1 MQVSEL
7 ILYLLLHWSARK
19 MCIPNASMH
28 NGFLTSSY
36 SVLLFCF
43 FFSLGKK
50 DKFRR
55 NNGCVKSCYTY
66 QEPLPTWS
74 EEDNNI
80 QFTLQVC
87 VLWQFQSPVK
97 FIYLFVMIHKGFSH
111 CECIC
116 VVFHSGE
123 SCSHCSSWQIYLWS
137 SFTQRRIHHLR
148 CLIPMLKCNGMPQTC
163 ILCPLPQPSFVL
175 FLPTT
180 SSIAY
185 AQTIFLSV
193 TIACFAF
200 VSFVYFLNIYTLIQ
214 VTSSQETISSYYH
227 ASK

>member
-1 MQVSEL
+1 MPPCIMFS
-7 ILYLLLHWSARK
+7 LHVA
-19 MCIPNASMH
+19 IA
-28 NGFLTSSY
+28 F
-36 SVLLFCF
+36 FCF
-43 FFSLGKK
+43 VFLWGKK
-50 DKFRR
+50 INSGETTDVWNPATR
-55 NNGCVKSCYTY
+55 VKK
-66 QEPLPTWS
+66 PLPTWS

-87 VLWQFQSPVK
+87 VLWQFQSSVK

-193 TIACFAF
+193 TIALHLFPLF
-200 VSFVYFLNIYTLIQ
+200 IF
-214 VTSSQETISSYYH
+214 
-227 ASK
+227 